1 MYIFIQD
8 NQLVI
13 LVLYVDDVIL
23 VSNDVDG
30 LLIQLKCKLAK
41 EFSIIDLGHI
51 NAPKLLDKLKCE
63 PKAKQWKSKEL
74 GHALWFATFWG

>member
-1 MYIFIQD
+1 M
-8 NQLVI
+8 I

-30 LLIQLKCKLAK
+30 LLIQFKCKLAK
-41 EFSIIDLGHI
+41 KISIIDSGHV

-63 PKAKQWKSKEL
+63 SKAKTMEE
-74 GHALWFATFWG
+74 